1 MHDRMDDGFVVVAP
15 SGNRRAS
22 RQSACIRQSAAVQ
35 PYCLIRWFLQSSQ
48 FLRMSSIIEADD
60 LCLKMKCRSPRPFE
74 DKMEKLR
81 IQSTVA
87 RGTGLLF
94 CRARNGYA
102 TGHGSFCSPRLKE
115 EGPGEK
121 EGSATQRV
129 ARLERLLHH
138 DCAILGLQKFPD
150 IIAHPSRH
158 FPASIHPH
166 TQQCARGSPAWRKT
180 NSSGS
185 AVCGRAALC

>member
-1 MHDRMDDGFVVVAP
+1 
-15 SGNRRAS
+15 
-22 RQSACIRQSAAVQ
+22 
-35 PYCLIRWFLQSSQ
+35 
-48 FLRMSSIIEADD
+48 
-60 LCLKMKCRSPRPFE
+60 
-74 DKMEKLR
+74 MEKLR
-81 IQSTVA
+81 IQSTVV
-87 RGTGLLF
+87 RGTGLLLF
-94 CRARNGYA
+94 RRARNGYA

-158 FPASIHPH
+158 FPASIHTHSNAPEAA
-166 TQQCARGSPAWRKT
+166 QLGGKQILL
-180 NSSGS
+180 
-185 AVCGRAALC
+185 VALCAGAGGLMLTSVE